1 MLGKIEGRRRRGQQ
15 RMRWLDGITDSMDM
29 SFSKLWKMV
38 KDREAHASWC
48 GKKSEMT
55 ERLNDDNK
63 TFSKHLVGTT
73 PLAGCL
79 TSHSVKRDQEGN
91 SSYTVLL

>member
-1 MLGKIEGRRRRGQQ
+1 MTEDETVGWHHRLSGHKFEQVLGDDEGQG
-15 RMRWLDGITDSMDM
+15 SACC
-29 SFSKLWKMV
+29 SPS
-38 KDREAHASWC
+38 C

-55 ERLNDDNK
+55 ERLNNK

-73 PLAGCL
+73 PLAACL

-91 SSYTVLL
+91 RKETAVILCYCEEG